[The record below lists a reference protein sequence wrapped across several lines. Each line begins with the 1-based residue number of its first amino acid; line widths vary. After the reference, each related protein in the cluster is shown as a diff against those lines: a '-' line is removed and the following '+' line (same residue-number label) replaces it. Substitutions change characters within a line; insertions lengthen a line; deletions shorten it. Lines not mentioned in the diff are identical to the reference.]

1 MCEKCYVSTPI
12 YYASGK
18 IQIGNSYT
26 TVACDTYARY
36 NRQMGRKTFFLTGM
50 DEHGQKIE
58 AIYLKEC

>member
-26 TVACDTYARY
+26 TEASDT
-36 NRQMGRKTFFLTGM
+36 
-50 DEHGQKIE
+50 
-58 AIYLKEC
+58 